1 MQIEEKIKRQMEALL
16 EAYPE
21 GDFERTHF
29 YHVLEGCEE
38 LALKRGLN
46 TTVAKL
52 TGMLHDVGRIMNA
65 STGKQHAK
73 EGEEI
78 ARRWLSEAGFE
89 QLEAVTTAIKN
100 HRHKKQIEDPYSEL
114 IKDADSLAH
123 EREFT
128 ELPWAEVARIQMAY
142 ADKIIIKGT
151 TVNLREILGDVVD
164 RINRQLELND
174 LSVKAVHQLRVD
186 LRMAETL
193 IWWVKSDE
201 NHELEAFYNQIKV
214 AFIRY
219 EKLRTY
225 QVYKKL
231 LVSMEHLEPVEIMER
246 LIENSKNELAQV
258 PVIRISLPVPYE
270 LFASLERSDA
280 LLKKVKKRLE
290 QVDLKRGE
298 SLHQFRIFNKRVMYL
313 VKTGVIEVS
322 PELLES
328 VIRLHDVLGDLN
340 DLRGLRKLFR
350 KDSVFREL
358 DEQLRKVCLM
368 AIYQNYKAKRKVL
381 KKEFL
386 KIRLLLRSLD

>member
-1 MQIEEKIKRQMEALL
+1 MRIEDKIRNRMEELL
-16 EAYPE
+16 ERYPE

-29 YHVLEGCEE
+29 YHVLEGCET

-46 TTVAKL
+46 PAVAQL
-52 TGMLHDVGRIMNA
+52 IGMIHDAGRIINGT
-65 STGKQHAK
+65 SGKQHAID
-73 EGEEI
+73 GEEI
-78 ARRWLSEAGFE
+78 ARRWLSEDGYEEVETVA
-89 QLEAVTTAIKN
+89 AAIKN
-100 HRHKKQIEDPYSEL
+100 HRHKKRIEDPYSEL

-123 EREFT
+123 AREFT

-142 ADKIIIKGT
+142 ADKITFKGT
-151 TVNLREILGDVVD
+151 TVNLREMLSDLVD
-164 RINRQLELND
+164 RINRQLEVSD

-186 LRMAETL
+186 LRIAETL

-214 AFIRY
+214 AFMRY
-219 EKLRTY
+219 EKLRAY

-246 LIENSKNELAQV
+246 LIENVKNELAQV
-258 PVIRISLPVPYE
+258 PVIRISLPVSFE
-270 LFASLERSDA
+270 HFNSQERLDA

-313 VKTGVIEVS
+313 AKRGVVEVS
-322 PELLES
+322 PELLDS
-328 VIRLHDVLGDLN
+328 VIRLHDMLGDLN
-340 DLRGLRKLFR
+340 DLRGLTKLLK

-358 DEQLRKVCLM
+358 DEPLRKVCLM
-368 AIYQNYKAKRKVL
+368 TIHQNYKSKRNAL
-381 KKEFL
+381 KIEFL
-386 KIRLLLRSLD
+386 KISLLLRSLD